1 MFARYRILFIAG
13 IGLAAHAPMLE
24 AGPAILSELNV
35 TMLLNPVLQAVDEG
49 ARVARQIPVYNRRIG
64 FYPYGVR
71 FGSPFASLTGAAAVP
86 FGGLLGGPFGANIGS
101 GIGAGYGYGGN
112 LGGFLPIRGPTS
124 SILVPQLVVGYQRP
138 YLPFLVGIPYPVY
151 IPVLP
156 TTGAGIFPTDV
167 GFDAATN

>member
-1 MFARYRILFIAG
+1 MNATTHLNAG
-13 IGLAAHAPMLE
+13 LR
-24 AGPAILSELNV
+24 
-35 TMLLNPVLQAVDEG
+35 AVDDG

-64 FYPYGVR
+64 FPYGVR
-71 FGSPFASLTGAAAVP
+71 FGNPFASLTAASYP
-86 FGGLLGGPFGANIGS
+86 FGGVLGGPFGANLGT
-101 GIGAGYGYGGN
+101 GIGAGFAGGLGG

-124 SILVPQLVVGYQRP
+124 SVLVPQLVVGYQRP

-156 TTGAGIFPTDV
+156 TTGAGIYPTDI